1 MAVVCLSLSRSRLIQ
16 RWVENIVEAV
26 KAANK
31 DSLPVEKIRP
41 HMDNLTSQLLA
52 LSELILMY
60 IQLYMYTVC
69 MCKFLFNF
77 NFLAAAQYMHVLWSG
92 VSLDMR

>member
-1 MAVVCLSLSRSRLIQ
+1 MTYCVAVANMAAVSLSLSRSRLIQ

-31 DSLPVEKIRP
+31 DALPVEKIRP

-52 LSELILMY
+52 LSELIHMY
-60 IQLYMYTVC
+60 IQLYMYFV
-69 MCKFLFNF
+69 
-77 NFLAAAQYMHVLWSG
+77 HVYSVHVQIL
-92 VSLDMR
+92 V